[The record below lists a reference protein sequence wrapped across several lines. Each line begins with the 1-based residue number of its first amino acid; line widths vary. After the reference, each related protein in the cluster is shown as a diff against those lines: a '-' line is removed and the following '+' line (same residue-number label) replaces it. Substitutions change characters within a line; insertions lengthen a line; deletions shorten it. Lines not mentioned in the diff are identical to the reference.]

1 MANMKKALALLA
13 LLLACSLLPAQKV
26 TNVRVSQHPEL
37 RYYQITFDLSG
48 GGKDLYWIQAV
59 PYKTGREPGSLSFLS
74 GQGINQ
80 PCSPGKDLQI
90 FWAADLEGFETE
102 GWEFRLNAIATTL
115 SGKQPSSGAPA
126 SLAITPVPESMF
138 KQRTAWKRSGY
149 GALGTLAATL
159 GLSAF
164 LWLRAD
170 QAYDDYLN
178 ANTPD
183 NVATSRDLFLSR
195 QRGYNISLSFN
206 LLPIVWYTWS
216 KIAEIQAGK
225 RIQNHLASS
234 GPDGGN

>member
-1 MANMKKALALLA
+1 MKHALTTFMMML
-13 LLLACSLLPAQKV
+13 SLSCLSAQ
-26 TNVRVSQHPEL
+26 TISNVRVSQHPEL

-48 GGKDLYWIQAV
+48 KADELYQIKAV
-59 PYKTGREPGSLSFLS
+59 PYKGGRELSNLRYLS
-74 GQGINQ
+74 GQGITQ

-102 GWEFRLNAIATTL
+102 GWEFRLNALATTL